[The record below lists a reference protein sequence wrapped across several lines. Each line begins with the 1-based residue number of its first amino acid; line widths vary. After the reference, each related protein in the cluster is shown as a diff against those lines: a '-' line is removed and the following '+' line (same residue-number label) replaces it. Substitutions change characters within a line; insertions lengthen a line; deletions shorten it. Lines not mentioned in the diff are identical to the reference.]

1 MFVCPL
7 RCLKRINFLSA
18 FYDCAFDVRSSRT
31 FSCRPFAGRVG
42 INLAVLARGNIEY
55 FGAITAQLQNSMT
68 APSIES
74 TTFLGHE
81 AAILSV
87 FDGLTNHGKLTPS
100 ILLLMGPEYLTP
112 MDGISKLTKTPK
124 WCAD

>member
-7 RCLKRINFLSA
+7 RCLKRIDFLCA
-18 FYDCAFDVRSSRT
+18 LNDCAFDVRSSRT

-42 INLAVLARGNIEY
+42 VNLAVPARGYIKY
-55 FGAITAQLQNSMT
+55 LAAITAQLQNSMT

-74 TTFLGHE
+74 ATFLGHE
-81 AAILSV
+81 AAVLSI

-100 ILLLMGPEYLTP
+100 LYYYWSPNI
-112 MDGISKLTKTPK
+112 
-124 WCAD
+124 

>member
-7 RCLKRINFLSA
+7 RCLKRIDFLCA
-18 FYDCAFDVRSSRT
+18 LNDCAFDVRSSRT

-42 INLAVLARGNIEY
+42 VNLAVPARGYIKY
-55 FGAITAQLQNSMT
+55 LAAITAQLQNSVT
-68 APSIES
+68 ASPIES

-87 FDGLTNHGKLTPS
+87 FDGLTNHGKL
-100 ILLLMGPEYLTP
+100 LLLFIIIAPR
-112 MDGISKLTKTPK
+112 ISNPDERDK
-124 WCAD
+124 